1 MSEMVFKS
9 SLTIF
14 LKIQFGTVCHY
25 QNLMLAHSKLYD
37 GILIV
42 FFIVSSHLFP
52 LGTCYHNIF
61 IARNPLNISSS
72 LFMILFYYIFTLYV
86 HISKFRTQNNNEWFF
101 SICIFIVRVFIVS
114 KKETI
119 LGTIFIYAH
128 FDFTRS
134 GFKATILKK
143 LIELAVS
150 MFDHIE

>member
-1 MSEMVFKS
+1 MSEMVFES

-14 LKIQFGTVCHY
+14 LKIPFETEYHY

-86 HISKFRTQNNNEWFF
+86 HISKFR
-101 SICIFIVRVFIVS
+101 SYS
-114 KKETI
+114 
-119 LGTIFIYAH
+119 YAH

-134 GFKATILKK
+134 GFKATYLKK

-150 MFDHIE
+150 MFGHIE